1 MPNASLMVESVFT
14 DALSEQLQI
23 FREFGTQTRLVQTQ
37 GQLING
43 ERVSVPTY
51 INEFW
56 TARQRQ
62 ANLLHE
68 VSYRTCFKPQLPRFF
83 IERLTQPGEVVPR
96 SVHPG
101 HPSRIAE
108 ISEYWRNKAA
118 APALH
123 PHTLHGSIAGDEMIE
138 RDDQQA
144 DVTLCQLIAKGV
156 MAANGVFVVAA
167 CVQRGGRSSENE
179 HRVCGTSIQ
188 HGFTFQNRT
197 PVRSAIGESSW
208 DGNCG

>member
-62 ANLLHE
+62 ANSLHE
-68 VSYRTCFKPQLPRFF
+68 VS
-83 IERLTQPGEVVPR
+83 
-96 SVHPG
+96 
-101 HPSRIAE
+101 
-108 ISEYWRNKAA
+108 
-118 APALH
+118 
-123 PHTLHGSIAGDEMIE
+123 
-138 RDDQQA
+138 
-144 DVTLCQLIAKGV
+144 
-156 MAANGVFVVAA
+156 
-167 CVQRGGRSSENE
+167 
-179 HRVCGTSIQ
+179 
-188 HGFTFQNRT
+188 
-197 PVRSAIGESSW
+197 
-208 DGNCG
+208 